1 MKLVEGKRYTIQ
13 FLDFTKP
20 SASYYGSG
28 VYTGTIEEDSDEP
41 NLNKGV
47 LYEFSNLENRPVN
60 ELAYFNL
67 EDIFII

>member
-28 VYTGTIEEDSDEP
+28 IYTGNIEEDSDEP
-41 NLNKGV
+41 DLNKGF
-47 LYEFSNLENRPVN
+47 LYEFCNLENRPSN